1 MADTVASTPWR
12 GQTAEIVKVLNYT
25 RGFYVGLVIWEMEKK
40 VYPELSRAEGPSKV
54 RT

>member
-25 RGFYVGLVIWEMEKK
+25 RGFYVGLVIYIYIFFLK
-40 VYPELSRAEGPSKV
+40 PFIFRDS
-54 RT
+54 T